1 MRRCRTVLLDVS
13 VKLNMM
19 ILDRVINSA
28 AEQEADFLSIFTFY
42 SLCGHLER
50 RTSV

>member
-13 VKLNMM
+13 VKLNVM

-28 AEQEADFLSIFTFY
+28 AEQEADFFFLSIFYLLF
-42 SLCGHLER
+42 
-50 RTSV
+50 SVQSPGV